1 MVTFSGVVV
10 VHVMVTFSGVVV
22 VHVMVT
28 FIWWCCSTCN
38 GVVVHVSGGVVV
50 HVMVTFIWWYVV
62 HVMLTDNLVVF

>member
-28 FIWWCCSTCN
+28 FT
-38 GVVVHVSGGVVV
+38 SGGVVV
-50 HVMVTFIWWYVV
+50 HVMVTFIWCCCSTCNGDVY
-62 HVMLTDNLVVF
+62 LVVL